1 MRIHISLPVKD
12 LDQSVAFYSAVLDS
26 PASKLKADYANFRLD
41 EPAIHLALVARE
53 GADAKISASHFGVE
67 LPDHEILE
75 TWRSRASDGGLNL
88 LDDPDASCCY
98 ARADK
103 FWLSDPDGNRWEF
116 WVRTGESEVMKQEP
130 SVCCAA

>member
-12 LDQSVAFYSAVLDS
+12 LEKSVAFYSTVLAN
-26 PASKLKADYANFRLD
+26 PASKLKDDYANFRLD
-41 EPAIHLALVARE
+41 EPAIHLALVAKK
-53 GADAKISASHFGVE
+53 DSSSVVSASHFGVE
-67 LPDHEILE
+67 LPDHNSLE
-75 TWRSRASDGGLNL
+75 TWRERATAEDLDL

-116 WVRTGESEVMKQEP
+116 WVRTGESEVLQQQ
-130 SVCCAA
+130 SAACC

>member
-1 MRIHISLPVKD
+1 MRIHISIPVND
-12 LDQSVAFYSAVLDS
+12 LDKSVAFYSTVLDN
-26 PASKLKADYANFRLD
+26 PASKLKDDYANFRLD
-41 EPAIHLALVARE
+41 EPAIHLALVSRE
-53 GADAKISASHFGVE
+53 GTGTSVSASHFGVE
-67 LPDHEILE
+67 LPDHETLE
-75 TWRSRASDGGLNL
+75 NWRTRATDLDI

-98 ARADK
+98 ALADK

>member
-1 MRIHISLPVKD
+1 MRIHISIPVND
-12 LDQSVAFYSAVLDS
+12 LDKSVAFYSTVLDN
-26 PASKLKADYANFRLD
+26 PASKLKDDYANFRLD
-41 EPAIHLALVARE
+41 EPAIHLALVSRE
-53 GADAKISASHFGVE
+53 GTGTSVSASHFGVE
-67 LPDHEILE
+67 LPDHETLE
-75 TWRSRASDGGLNL
+75 NWRTRATDLDI